1 MLDHA
6 AHHLHATRQSLH
18 QKIAPSKVK
27 YDDALVPTT
36 APTVIFAYERVS
48 VSGATIEHCTVVCD
62 DHDTVEHKSTPSAE
76 ALAVKLY
83 EPKLSPLI
91 VTVDPP
97 LSGPPL
103 ATSSSKDVLTTG
115 AAITNPGL
123 LAASESQP
131 YPERM
136 QAEWGV
142 RALTCIADSRCM
154 QAHRSHISSGRAVHR
169 RK

>member
-1 MLDHA
+1 
-6 AHHLHATRQSLH
+6 
-18 QKIAPSKVK
+18 VK

-48 VSGATIEHCTVVCD
+48 VSGATIEHCSVVCE

-97 LSGPPL
+97 LSAPL
-103 ATSSSKDVLTTG
+103 LRTSSSKDVLATGESKLKPVTALVPTTSPTVILVY
-115 AAITNPGL
+115 AALRL
-123 LAASESQP
+123 LAGPPTRHWTVVTDVHAEVVHCAS
-131 YPERM
+131 RI
-136 QAEWGV
+136 ATAVGV
-142 RALTCIADSRCM
+142 NS
-154 QAHRSHISSGRAVHR
+154 
-169 RK
+169 